1 MSPASDEAEVWW
13 PPTLVPSGFGR
24 VLLAWWTMSALSQST
39 RFWIDS
45 SVAMGASAMS
55 SYLTAG
61 RQDGPEDWP
70 GRSARGRR
78 ERRLRLGDDAVAE
91 EAAQRHPRPRHLQR
105 QPDGGRD
112 VLAQV
117 VRPFRRGPRLR
128 RLTEGVERPGQ
139 LELSRPVLRVDGDR
153 GAERADRL
161 RHPVPPGQDH
171 PDPDVGARRAP
182 EAIS

>member
-91 EAAQRHPRPRHLQR
+91 EAAQRQRRLRHLRRHRREGLGQPHPRPDV
-105 QPDGGRD
+105 PGDG
-112 VLAQV
+112 
-117 VRPFRRGPRLR
+117 LR
-128 RLTEGVERPGQ
+128 
-139 LELSRPVLRVDGDR
+139 
-153 GAERADRL
+153 
-161 RHPVPPGQDH
+161 
-171 PDPDVGARRAP
+171 ARRP
-182 EAIS
+182 PQHPPSGPP

>member
-1 MSPASDEAEVWW
+1 MSPATDEDEAWW

-78 ERRLRLGDDAVAE
+78 GRRLPLGGDAVAE
-91 EAAQRHPRPRHLQR
+91 EAAQRQRRPRPLRRHPREGLGPPPPR
-105 QPDGGRD
+105 PDGPVQAYR
-112 VLAQV
+112 AQ
-117 VRPFRRGPRLR
+117 
-128 RLTEGVERPGQ
+128 TTT
-139 LELSRPVLRVDGDR
+139 
-153 GAERADRL
+153 
-161 RHPVPPGQDH
+161 H
-171 PDPDVGARRAP
+171 
-182 EAIS
+182 